1 MTAYWFPK
9 YFDIIR
15 SMNIQT
21 DNLDTIRN
29 DRLELNLFWRSVR
42 ESVNDSLTTAR
53 KSGELFIYV
62 GGVIPSPACA
72 TFISKQLGNFM
83 LIDPA
88 EKLLINVRDD
98 TSNRTYLHTK
108 WETLERLQDSTDVE
122 LILPL
127 NFGMTGDEIDR
138 YRETFQQAINSMMSD
153 ILSINYTGI
162 EDADD
167 IDWGSVKTSLIQTIF
182 DGQPGSD
189 AREIIRNTDLFA
201 YQHPFFKEAS
211 ENTQLI
217 YTLFSAISGPI
228 DAVIQAICFDT
239 IPVTDNLKFITILC
253 GLASMFD
260 YNEGRRKFLIIISVN
275 CLFINQIEKAKE
287 AVNKL
292 NSLDSEEINNIFIR
306 FSENGISIPELL
318 KKLTE

>member
-1 MTAYWFPK
+1 
-9 YFDIIR
+9 
-15 SMNIQT
+15 MNIQT
-21 DNLDTIRN
+21 DSLDTIRN
-29 DRLELNLFWRSVR
+29 ERLELNLFWRSVR

-53 KSGELFIYV
+53 KVGELFVYV
-62 GGVIPSPACA
+62 GGVIPSLDCA

-88 EKLLINVRDD
+88 AKLLINVRDD
-98 TSNRTYLHTK
+98 NSNRTYLHTK
-108 WETLERLQDSTDVE
+108 WETLERLQDSQDVE

-127 NFGMTGDEIDR
+127 NFGITGNEIDR
-138 YRETFQQAINSMMSD
+138 YRETFQQARDSMMSD

-182 DGQPGSD
+182 DGQPESD

-201 YQHPFFKEAS
+201 YQHTFFKEAS

-217 YTLFSAISGPI
+217 LTLFSAISGPI
-228 DAVIQAICFDT
+228 DAAMQAICFDV
-239 IPVTDNLKFITILC
+239 IPVTDNLKFINMLC
-253 GLASMFD
+253 GLAPMFD
-260 YNEGRRKFLIIISVN
+260 YDQGRRKFLLIISVN
-275 CLFINQIEKAKE
+275 CLFINHIEKAKE

-292 NSLDSEEINNIFIR
+292 TSLESEEIDNIFIR
-306 FSENGISIPELL
+306 LSKNEISVLDFL